1 MSEFP
6 CFSMPVQLMTPE
18 YRDFSIRSKVLFSIL
33 FTHAD
38 SAQDITD
45 TAALIQAINPK
56 ELAEMKKAFR
66 QAERESEGA

>member
-38 SAQDITD
+38 SAQYITD
-45 TAALIQAINPK
+45 TAELIQSINPK
-56 ELAEMKKAFR
+56 ELADMKKALK
-66 QAERESEGA
+66 ESEGA